1 MMVTAQG
8 ADHTTGNAP
17 SFKTDELS
25 VSEVAS
31 ESFRMQVNSA
41 LADSLGLCVFGRSV
55 TDENLELI
63 ANAINDAHGTDITP
77 DALLQIA
84 TDTLKQESEF
94 NRLAGFSEQDDELP
108 AFFASEALEPRG
120 KKARLFAAEVNESMR
135 KLIFNV

>member
-1 MMVTAQG
+1 MCIR
-8 ADHTTGNAP
+8 DR
-17 SFKTDELS
+17 FKTDDLS

-77 DALLQIA
+77 DALLRIGI
-84 TDTLKQESEF
+84 DTLKHEAEF
-94 NRLAGFSEQDDELP
+94 NRRAGFNEQDDELP
-108 AFFASEALEPRG
+108 AFFASEALEPSG
-120 KKARLFAAEVNESMR
+120 KKARLYATEVRDAMH
-135 KLIFNV
+135 KLVFNS